1 MYLDLFH
8 FLVKICIPNLLTC
21 LLLEGK
27 KKNQIYI
34 KENSSHHLESI
45 SKGQGLG
52 WTLCVH
58 KLQPLA
64 IHLKGRRLQAGKL
77 RLTELMRLSQSHTV
91 NQWES

>member
-8 FLVKICIPNLLTC
+8 LLVKICIPNYYMLTARR
-21 LLLEGK
+21 K

-64 IHLKGRRLQAGKL
+64 MHLKGRRLQAGKL
-77 RLTELMRLSQSHTV
+77 RLAELMRLSQSHTV

>member
-8 FLVKICIPNLLTC
+8 LLVKICIPNCYMLTARR
-21 LLLEGK
+21 K
-27 KKNQIYI
+27 KKIKIYT

-64 IHLKGRRLQAGKL
+64 MHLKGRCLQAGKL
-77 RLTELMRLSQSHTV
+77 RLTELIRLSQSLTM